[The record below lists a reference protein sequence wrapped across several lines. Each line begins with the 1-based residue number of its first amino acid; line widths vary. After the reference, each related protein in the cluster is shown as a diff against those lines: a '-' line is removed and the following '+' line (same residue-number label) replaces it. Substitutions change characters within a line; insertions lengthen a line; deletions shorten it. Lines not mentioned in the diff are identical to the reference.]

1 MRDIIMDSF
10 KLGLGAIELTREQA
24 ERLVTR
30 LDAMYPDEIKDGQRM
45 IDELLEES
53 QKNAVKVQ
61 QRIEAEVGKAIRA
74 QRLVPEDDLK
84 ELAAN
89 VRELAKQTSKI
100 AVHVTRVAAKQA
112 KLRVVRKMVK
122 KTSKKAVKRSVKK
135 TVKKRIKAKRRK

>member
-30 LDAMYPDEIKDGQRM
+30 LDAMYPDEIKDARRM
-45 IDELLEES
+45 VEELLEES

-61 QRIEAEVGKAIRA
+61 NRIEAEVDKAIKA

-112 KLRVVRKMVK
+112 TFRIVRKV
-122 KTSKKAVKRSVKK
+122 AKRSAPAATKK
-135 TVKKRIKAKRRK
+135 KSKAKQRK